1 MHGAAY
7 PASVPAQTAV
17 VTLPAEIDITN
28 ARRLCGEVGSALVSG
43 ATVLVANMTATTFC
57 DSSGARILVLAWE
70 QAAVNGIDLRIVV
83 PSAAVRRGFAVMGLD
98 GFLPFFPSLT
108 AALTAPPAQASAARP
123 WLGRS

>member
-1 MHGAAY
+1 MHGAPS

-17 VTLPAEIDITN
+17 ITLPAEIDITG

-43 ATVLVANMTATTFC
+43 ATVVVADMTATTFC

-83 PSAAVRRGFAVMGLD
+83 PSAAVRRGFTLMGLD
-98 GFLPFFPSLT
+98 GFFPFYPSLS
-108 AALTAPPAQASAARP
+108 AALTALPAPASAARP

>member
-1 MHGAAY
+1 MHDALY

-17 VTLPAEIDITN
+17 LTLPAEIDITN
-28 ARRLCGEVGSALVSG
+28 ARRLCGEVGAALVSG
-43 ATVLVANMTATTFC
+43 ATVVVADMTATTFC

-83 PSAAVRRGFAVMGLD
+83 PSATVRRGFALMGLD
-98 GFLPFFPSLT
+98 GFLPFYPSLS
-108 AALTAPPAQASAARP
+108 AALTAAPAPASAARP

>member
-1 MHGAAY
+1 MHGAPY
-7 PASVPAQTAV
+7 PASIPAQTAI

-43 ATVLVANMTATTFC
+43 ATVMVADMTATTFC
-57 DSSGARILVLAWE
+57 DSLGARILVLAWE

-83 PSAAVRRGFAVMGLD
+83 PSSAVRRGFALIGLD
-98 GFLPFFPSLT
+98 GFLPFYPSLT
-108 AALTAPPAQASAARP
+108 AALTAQPAQAGAARP